1 MIGIDVMVRY
11 PKWTG
16 TFDTDTRFKMS
27 STTTLLIFKQ
37 YRMDQIP
44 TRDCAL
50 CSWIYH
56 NNKDERDE
64 IAGCLQETR
73 VNVIEEC
80 HRLLPCDYECKGD
93 SLAKY
98 EQRSRSDVLASLVK
112 DVTQVHISKNPWPFG
127 RTGERH
133 KGTLHG
139 KRMLTESV
147 QHEKNGPDVRL
158 RGYGGKD
165 VHID

>member
-1 MIGIDVMVRY
+1 MVPMRDSCGLSHGDVKLMPR
-11 PKWTG
+11 G
-16 TFDTDTRFKMS
+16 TSAAMHDWHPRNITLSEMDRHSQYGHPIQDEFHYHFVDFQAIQHGSNSNKRLC
-27 STTTLLIFKQ
+27 TLLL
-37 YRMDQIP
+37 D
-44 TRDCAL
+44 
-50 CSWIYH
+50 IYH
-56 NNKDERDE
+56 NNEDERDE

-139 KRMLTESV
+139 K
-147 QHEKNGPDVRL
+147 
-158 RGYGGKD
+158 
-165 VHID
+165 